1 MGKQTNKRNP
11 GGPGKKVKALN
22 RTPHQTSANDWIFQN
37 RGKVAEIGRRLGVT
51 GQFVYMVL
59 MGKRGSRGE
68 RVEKALKRAGAP
80 SLEAK
85 PQKTGAM

>member
-1 MGKQTNKRNP
+1 MGKQNDKR
-11 GGPGKKVKALN
+11 KKAKALPRTP
-22 RTPHQTSANDWIFQN
+22 RTPHQTSANDWIFRN
-37 RGKVAEIGRRLGVT
+37 RGVVAEIGRRLGVS

-80 SLEAK
+80 VPEAN
-85 PQKTGAM
+85 Q